1 MIGFSNHAD
10 EVRRKN
16 TLKKFALIA
25 ALPLLAACMTPA
37 ATDEA
42 TAASQFVGKTLTSDG
57 GTVFLFQ
64 DGGVVGG
71 TFRGETPIVGT
82 YTATATQI
90 CSTYSAPQQLTG
102 REFCSTPV
110 VTGNTVVFDRT
121 DGSQSPAYT
130 ISN

>member
-1 MIGFSNHAD
+1 M
-10 EVRRKN
+10 
-16 TLKKFALIA
+16 KKIALIA
-25 ALPLLAACMTPA
+25 ALSALAACTAPA
-37 ATDEA
+37 TTDGT
-42 TAASQFVGKTLTSDG
+42 TAASQFVGKTLTGDG

-71 TFRGETPIVGT
+71 SFRGEAPIVGT

-90 CSTYSAPQQLTG
+90 CSTYSEPAQLTG

-110 VTGNTVVFDRT
+110 VTGDSVVFNRT